1 MSKTIRNPG
10 SGSREGLMHD
20 ELGYGNGPRD
30 GKGSKKGKNLR
41 LRRLR
46 IAVAQ
51 KIKEQN
57 LNN

>member
-1 MSKTIRNPG
+1 MSKTIRTPG

-20 ELGYGNGPRD
+20 ELGYGNGPQD
-30 GKGSKKGKNLR
+30 GRGSKKGRNWR
-41 LRRLR
+41 LRKLR